1 MQFQTQILL
10 LSFSCKGVI
19 EEHHRLKRAYLL
31 FVGIYKLHVELQF
44 LSQFLK
50 CSRPVL
56 MLPVPVLNG
65 LAQPLE
71 NNKIRVNIES
81 YYYHFKIC
89 NSISKWTGSYIALYS
104 LCNLT
109 FIKFQITA

>member
-19 EEHHRLKRAYLL
+19 EEHHSQKRAYLL

-71 NNKIRVNIES
+71 NNKICVNIES
-81 YYYHFKIC
+81 YYHFKIFLH
-89 NSISKWTGSYIALYS
+89 LYS
-104 LCNLT
+104 LFNVT

>member
-10 LSFSCKGVI
+10 LSFSCKGVM
-19 EEHHRLKRAYLL
+19 EEHHSQKRAYLL

-71 NNKIRVNIES
+71 NKKKFALTLKATTTLK
-81 YYYHFKIC
+81 Y
-89 NSISKWTGSYIALYS
+89 SYIFTLHS
-104 LCNLT
+104 T
-109 FIKFQITA
+109 